1 MKQRIMKLGLLLA
14 AVLMLTGCSMR
25 TADEMYAFPKRSKD
39 YNNLQSAI
47 DGAMSGLEYC
57 APLSGEYQQPVQMAD
72 LDGDGRDEYLLFAKG
87 TQGMPL
93 RILIFRIEGGVCVHA
108 GTIESNGSAFDLIE
122 YVQMDRKPGLEII
135 VGKQV
140 SDQILRSVSVYSY
153 SAGQAEQLV
162 SVNYTKFLTIDMDRD
177 GCSEL
182 FVLRPGQTET
192 DNGAAEVY
200 RIRNDSVERSNEVD
214 MSRPADQLKRII
226 TGKLYSG
233 EPAVYVASAVGNSAI
248 ITDVYAQVGDQ
259 LVNVTFSNES
269 GTSIQTLRN
278 YYVYADDIDNDG
290 VPEIPE
296 LITMTPAD
304 GNYNADRQDLI
315 RWYSMNA
322 DGGEIDKKYTYHNF
336 VSGWYLE
343 LDDQWASRVSVRN
356 LGYQYDFS
364 IWDERFEVLDKVA
377 SVYVLTGENR
387 EEQAANG
394 DWFVLHK
401 TDSVIYAASIS
412 ESAQNYGITGNNMI
426 DRFHLIQ
433 QDWKTGET

>member
-1 MKQRIMKLGLLLA
+1 MIRRIKQLGLLLA
-14 AVLMLTGCSMR
+14 AALILTGCSMR

-39 YNNLQSAI
+39 YNNLQFAI

-72 LDGDGRDEYLLFAKG
+72 LDGDGSDEYLLFAKG

-93 RILIFRIEGGVCVHA
+93 RILIFRNEDGVCVHT
-108 GTIESNGSAFDLIE
+108 GTIESNGSAFDLVE
-122 YVQMDRKPGLEII
+122 YVQMDQRPGVEII

-153 SAGQAEQLV
+153 STGYIEQLV

-182 FVLRPGQTET
+182 FVLRPGQSET
-192 DNGAAEVY
+192 DNGLVEVY
-200 RIRNDSVERSNEVD
+200 SVENATVERSNEVE

-226 TGKLYSG
+226 TGRLYSG

-248 ITDVYAQVGDQ
+248 ITDVYAQVDDK

-304 GNYNADRQDLI
+304 GYFHGDRQDLI
-315 RWYSMNA
+315 RWYSMAA
-322 DGGEIDKKYTYHNF
+322 DGGEIDKMYTYHNF

-343 LDDQWASRVSVRN
+343 LDSQWASRTSVRN

-364 IWDERFEVLDKVA
+364 VWDEKFEVLDKAV

-387 EEQAANG
+387 EEQATNG
-394 DWFVLHK
+394 AWFVLYR
-401 TDSVIYAASIS
+401 TDSVIYAASLS
-412 ESAQNYGITGNNMI
+412 DSAKNYGITGNNMI